1 MFVRTKKFQNKDE
14 TKRIYLQ
21 IVKNVWENGKSR
33 QKVVCT
39 LGRLEDLRKGPVDSL
54 LKSLSRF
61 SERLEVIEIRNL
73 Y

>member
-1 MFVRTKKFQNKDE
+1 MFVRTKEFQNKDG
-14 TKRIYLQ
+14 TKRTYLQ

-39 LGRLEDLRKGPVDSL
+39 LGRLKDLRKGPVDSL

-61 SERLEVIEIRNL
+61 GERLEVIEIRNL